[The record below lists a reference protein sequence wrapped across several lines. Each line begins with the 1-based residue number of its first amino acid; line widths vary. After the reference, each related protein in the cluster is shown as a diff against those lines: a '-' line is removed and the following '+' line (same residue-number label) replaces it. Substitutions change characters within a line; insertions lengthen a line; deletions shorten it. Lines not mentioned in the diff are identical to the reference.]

1 MRNLLV
7 IIFLLLAAAPLMA
20 QDKTLKVGVY
30 HNPPK
35 IMFDEYGK
43 LSGIH
48 GELLMVVAE
57 RHNWQLLPV
66 ECDWEQCLTFLQQGK
81 IDILPDVAKNDA
93 RAQWAE
99 FHEEA
104 ALLSWSQLYAAKN
117 EKITSLLDLNNKRV
131 AVLKGSVQESYL
143 QQLIESFELKSELY
157 PVESFSEGFDAV
169 LTGKANAVATNQ
181 FFGNQQVVDRSVQM
195 TPIMFLPSE
204 LFFAVS
210 QQSSSDILTTID
222 NELKRLK
229 ADENSVYYQ
238 IIERWSSQQK
248 AVSVPFYVWWII
260 AALVLLAVGV
270 LFFNQLLRRKVADKT
285 KALAQ
290 SKYRLNTILDS
301 VEAYIY
307 IKDKDLRYQYAN
319 WQVLK
324 LFKLELEDII
334 GKTDYDLF
342 DKTTADQLKSYD
354 SKVLESGHRLAQ
366 GEVNNLPGEKEI
378 HQFWSVK
385 VPLFDS
391 TNQVIGLC
399 GISTDISE
407 YQNMKEEIQSLA
419 YFDPLTGLAN
429 RRFML
434 ERLNEEFD
442 LYQSGGGD
450 GVLVML
456 DIDHFKKI
464 NDSFSHDTGDEL
476 LILFGQRLE
485 SELRQADNAGR
496 LGSDEFMVLLKSE
509 KGQSLRDDSNLRQRL
524 QVLLERLGEPYK
536 LGGSLESV
544 SVSMGITLFSDAQSP
559 GDLMQ
564 AADLALSQ
572 AKDVNASKLQFFN
585 TGIQREFNYRQQ
597 LIAALRKAI
606 KSESL
611 EIYLQP
617 QYQQLSPDSALNCLG
632 FEALLRWCDE
642 ELGWV
647 SPAEFIPLAESQG
660 LMPDLHRL
668 VLDQVL
674 SSIPRLQRS
683 ALECGVRVAINVSA
697 SQFKAEGF
705 VEDIE
710 QRLLATGIP
719 GELLE
724 LEVTESML
732 IDDIEHT
739 ANNMERLKAL
749 GVTFALDDFGTG
761 YASLGY
767 LKRLPLNS
775 LKIDQSFIR
784 DLHTN
789 NSDEAIV
796 RTVIAL
802 GNSLDLDIIAEGVET
817 EEHLLKLQEMGCFR
831 FQGYYFARPEPVSF
845 WTSSEKD

>member
-1 MRNLLV
+1 
-7 IIFLLLAAAPLMA
+7 MA

-485 SELRQADNAGR
+485 SELRRADNAGR

-683 ALECGVRVAINVSA
+683 APECGVRVAINVSA

>member
-1 MRNLLV
+1 LRNLLV

-66 ECDWEQCLTFLQQGK
+66 ECDWEQCLTFLRQGK

-143 QQLIESFELKSELY
+143 QQLIESFELKSQLY

>member
-796 RTVIAL
+796 RTVVAL

>member
-1 MRNLLV
+1 
-7 IIFLLLAAAPLMA
+7 MA

-66 ECDWEQCLTFLQQGK
+66 ECDWEQCLTFLRQGK

-143 QQLIESFELKSELY
+143 QQLIESFELKSQLY